1 MYMISP
7 SSVHLRV
14 FSQLGNHFC
23 GVPDML
29 TYTPNIRVLDI
40 SGNKISSFYRNVD
53 EVAIGGLSDALS
65 IAKRAKERPVS
76 DGSTKSLRAMVQG
89 HVLDQVAMKLQSRN
103 RTKQV

>member
-29 TYTPNIRVLDI
+29 TYTPNIRILDI
-40 SGNKISSFYRNVD
+40 GGNKISSFYRNVD

-89 HVLDQVAMKLQSRN
+89 HGLDQVAMKLQSRN